1 MEKRGPGLAK
11 KAGQEGKVTPADPTS
26 IEAIIVLGG
35 RVGADGYPGRP
46 TRLRLI
52 HALELWREHH
62 PQALMLLSGGQ
73 PRHAPV
79 SEARAMADWSLN
91 WVAENWGLDTRARL
105 APLLVLEEASHN
117 TQASAVNVLALLQEL
132 GLKRVGLVTDH
143 LHMRRAHYLFRRQSK
158 AHLHSLHSLPY
169 PGLLR
174 DYWQRRRFLRLT
186 KMLLREGGAWV
197 KVLGKQMI
205 GR

>member
-1 MEKRGPGLAK
+1 LGRRTYENMGDHGNYRP
-11 KAGQEGKVTPADPTS
+11 PAL
-26 IEAIIVLGG
+26 EAIIVLGG

-52 HALELWREHH
+52 HALSLWREQH
-62 PQALMLLSGGQ
+62 PQAYLLLSGG
-73 PRHAPV
+73 RTRGACV

-91 WVAENWGLDTRARL
+91 WVAENWGVETRERL
-105 APLLVLEEASHN
+105 APLLVLEETSRN
-117 TQASAVNVLALLQEL
+117 TQASAVNVLALLNKL

-143 LHMRRAHYLFRRQSK
+143 LHMRRAHYLFRRERS
-158 AHLHSLHSLPY
+158 AHLHSLHPLPY

-174 DYWQRRRFLRLT
+174 DYWQRRKFLRLT
-186 KMLLREGGAWV
+186 KMLLREGGAWA
-197 KVLGKQMI
+197 KVLGKQLV